1 MEDLK
6 MKVKFQ
12 LSASPEDSE
21 PKLPKDIDYES
32 DKTVGAFLFA
42 IDKGGDTGCAS
53 GGFNGDMEDALLLID
68 KMLDIIDGIVGSD
81 KNLTLAYLKLLEERA
96 KDQAEDK
103 IQKIQLDI
111 EGIREQLRKDREEG
125 SDAE

>member
-1 MEDLK
+1 MQSIKAEIQD
-6 MKVKFQ
+6 V
-12 LSASPEDSE
+12 
-21 PKLPKDIDYES
+21 LPAVSMVIWKRH
-32 DKTVGAFLFA
+32 
-42 IDKGGDTGCAS
+42 C
-53 GGFNGDMEDALLLID
+53 
-68 KMLDIIDGIVGSD
+68 VGSD
-81 KNLTLAYLKLLEERA
+81 KNLTFAYLKLLEERA